1 MHTVSGSISLPS
13 RGKTLNL
20 KGGATDVSNEDNIGV
35 VKGNDNTLNVRLA
48 KNLKGIE
55 SIDGLKEIP

>member
-1 MHTVSGSISLPS
+1 
-13 RGKTLNL
+13 KTLNL

-55 SIDGLKEIP
+55 SIDGLK